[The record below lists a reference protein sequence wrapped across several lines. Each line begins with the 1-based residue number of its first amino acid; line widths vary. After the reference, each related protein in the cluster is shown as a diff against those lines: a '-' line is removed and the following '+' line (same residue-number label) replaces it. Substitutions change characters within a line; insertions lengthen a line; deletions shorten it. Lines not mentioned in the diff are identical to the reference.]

1 MVVPALTFS
10 AIVRK
15 GTDPLSHAATVTAWP
30 SRGSQSSEISVIDL
44 RYGSSDFR
52 IGVNSKSVPTFAGV
66 QYPGR
71 SPSGTNTAPK
81 RFKGF
86 AAVLAVGTR
95 AGTIASRKGRAIAV
109 PIPRSTVRRDTNFF
123 VANIRWSPYSSA
135 ATIL

>member
-81 RFKGF
+81 RFKGV
-86 AAVLAVGTR
+86 AAGLAGGKKNATTAPR
-95 AGTIASRKGRAIAV
+95 ERKAI
-109 PIPRSTVRRDTNFF
+109 
-123 VANIRWSPYSSA
+123 
-135 ATIL
+135 